1 MGGGGALL
9 GAGRCRED
17 DILTF
22 SPAIGDKCLTKW
34 VPTQQISQQAA
45 YLGELIDVDS
55 KTQWLFPKLR
65 ITCSTT
71 ITKIKFVGETLQ
83 GGNRIPELQMW
94 RKVSP
99 TSNRYS
105 KIHHTS
111 RDAGMIIVR
120 PNLYSMSV
128 SWQVQPGDVFG
139 VYQPDTKRSRYSFA
153 MQEKGGEELSYTLKN
168 ERKAPDK
175 FDISK
180 HDTTGH
186 PYPLVSVEAGRCML
200 N

>member
-1 MGGGGALL
+1 M
-9 GAGRCRED
+9 
-17 DILTF
+17 
-22 SPAIGDKCLTKW
+22 IGDECLTKW
-34 VPTQQISQQAA
+34 VSTQQVSHQAA
-45 YLGELIDVDS
+45 YLGELTDVDS

-71 ITKIKFVGETLQ
+71 ITTIRFVGETLQ

-99 TSNRYS
+99 TSTRYT
-105 KIHHTS
+105 KINHTS
-111 RDAGMIIVR
+111 RDAKLISNV
-120 PNLYSMSV
+120 YSVSV
-128 SWQVQPGDVFG
+128 SWQVEPGDVFG
-139 VYQPDTKRSRYSFA
+139 VYQPDTKRSKYSFA
-153 MQEKGGEELSYTLKN
+153 MQERGGGEELSYALKN
-168 ERKAPDK
+168 KRKAPDR
-175 FDISK
+175 FDVSK

>member
-1 MGGGGALL
+1 M
-9 GAGRCRED
+9 
-17 DILTF
+17 
-22 SPAIGDKCLTKW
+22 
-34 VPTQQISQQAA
+34 
-45 YLGELIDVDS
+45 DS
-55 KTQWLFPKLR
+55 KIQWLFPKLR

-71 ITKIKFVGETLQ
+71 ITKIRFVGETLQ

-94 RKVSP
+94 RKESP
-99 TSNRYS
+99 TSTRYS

-111 RDAGMIIVR
+111 RDTGMIVVR

-128 SWQVQPGDVFG
+128 SWQVEPGDVFG

-153 MQEKGGEELSYTLKN
+153 MQERGGGEELSYAL
-168 ERKAPDK
+168 RRRRAPDE

-180 HDTTGH
+180 YDTSSH

-200 N
+200 SK